1 MKAEASTGSQTISD
15 EYLIVPRRWLQSISE
30 SQSKILSLLERGNT
44 VANGIGDYISEKE
57 AKNLLGRKT
66 TWFWK
71 MRSSGRL
78 AFSKVGNKTF
88 YLKQDIINLLNKNH
102 SSILN
107 Q

>member
-1 MKAEASTGSQTISD
+1 MKAETPFRNEVTND
-15 EYLIVPRRWLQSISE
+15 EYLIVPKRWLQSISE
-30 SQSKILSLLERGNT
+30 SQSKILSLLECGNT

-57 AKNLLGRKT
+57 AKDLLGRKT

-88 YLKQDIINLLNKNH
+88 YLRQDIINLINKHH
-102 SSILN
+102 SAN
-107 Q
+107 TNK